1 MPEDAVLAVCGR
13 GDGHVNSVYRG
24 DTRTLLVFLCFC
36 YKLHQKTS
44 QELAAQ
50 ILLSPSSACE
60 FVWFSFLTILFS
72 ISNCTSQTMSN
83 SVIYSFV
90 FSIISYLLKTA

>member
-13 GDGHVNSVYRG
+13 GDRHVNSVHRG
-24 DTRTLLVFLCFC
+24 DTRTLLVFLCFY

-60 FVWFSFLTILFS
+60 FVWFSFLTLGIRAKFDKSCRLQRE
-72 ISNCTSQTMSN
+72 I
-83 SVIYSFV
+83 VP
-90 FSIISYLLKTA
+90 